1 MSKRVVLGLSGGV
14 DSSVAAVLLKQQ
26 GYDVIAIFM
35 KNWEEKEDSGFC
47 TSAKDYEDAS
57 KVAAKLDIPLYTVNF
72 AQKYWDNVFQYF
84 LDEYNAGRTPNPDV
98 LCNTEIKFKAFL
110 DYALD
115 LDADYIAMGHY
126 ARVEKIG
133 DLYHLKKGIDNNKDQ
148 SYFLANITQYALSKS
163 IFPIGDL
170 DKSEVRK
177 IALEYDLATATK
189 KDSTGICFIG
199 ERNFNEFID
208 QYVYTKPG
216 KIVDWD
222 NHKVVGEHSGLMHY
236 TIGQRKG
243 INIGGIKGESQ
254 KPYFV
259 AGKSLEKNELYV
271 VRGDDNPKLF
281 SDYCIVE
288 KMNWLSYIPSFPH
301 KCHAKFRYRQ
311 ADIPVSIEDMGDRT
325 LKITYDQP
333 VKAVTPGQ
341 VAVLYDGDICLGGGF
356 IKEAFSF
363 GFLK

>member
-1 MSKRVVLGLSGGV
+1 MKKRVILGLSGGV
-14 DSSVAAVLLKQQ
+14 DSSVAALLLKQQ

-35 KNWEEKEDSGFC
+35 KNWEEKDDSGVC
-47 TSAKDYEDAS
+47 TSAKDFEDAS
-57 KVAAKLDIPLYTVNF
+57 KVAAKLDIPLHTVNF

-133 DLYHLKKGIDNNKDQ
+133 DLYHLKKGLDNNKDQ
-148 SYFLANITQYALSKS
+148 SYFLSNITQYALSKS
-163 IFPIGDL
+163 LFPIGDL
-170 DKSEVRK
+170 DKSKVREL
-177 IALEYDLATATK
+177 ATQYGLATATK

-208 QYVYTKPG
+208 KYVYTKPG
-216 KIVDWD
+216 NIVDMD
-222 NHKVVGEHSGLMHY
+222 NGKIVGEHSGLMHY
-236 TIGQRKG
+236 TVGQRRG
-243 INIGGIKGESQ
+243 INIGGIRGESQ

-259 AGKSLEKNELYV
+259 AAKSLEKNELYV
-271 VRGDDNPKLF
+271 VRGEDNPLLY
-281 SDYCIVE
+281 SDYCLAE
-288 KMNWLSYIPSFPH
+288 KMNWLSYIPNFPH

-311 ADIPVSIEDMGDRT
+311 ADIPVTIEDLGEN
-325 LKITYDQP
+325 KIKIIYDYP

-356 IKEAFSF
+356 IQEAFKKS
-363 GFLK
+363 